1 LKEVELQ
8 VKPEKVIIIGCGNH
22 ARTNLIPALL
32 SDDSF
37 SEILIY
43 DLSIHSFDIL
53 RTSLSKKDIKII
65 NFYDDWEKLEN
76 ELSSN
81 ILAIVSTTA
90 DSHMYYFEKL
100 INKNVQFIYIEK
112 PLAQSLQDIDNIYS
126 LFENKNVKVASGTYN
141 SMIEPVI
148 NLSNYQKEYK
158 LGKICG
164 IHAYGGNND
173 LSAFGVHIT
182 DLANILF
189 GSTPNNVISNILGT
203 TINPRGRQFLY
214 MGGTAFFQYPGKKE
228 LTISYHPD
236 SYVSNRIQLIMQ
248 YGMIEFEYFDQN
260 ILKIFSVKDKSKDRP
275 LYRHQSIELVDEII
289 LTYNWKQY
297 FKNIFNNLIKGNN
310 YPDLKRNLNAT
321 VPIIGSLVC
330 NDMKK
335 LLQFPIDV
343 NNPFYKKKY
352 PIT

>member
-1 LKEVELQ
+1 MQ

-32 SDDSF
+32 SDGLF

-65 NFYDDWEKLEN
+65 NFCDDWEKLEN
-76 ELSSN
+76 ELNPN

-90 DSHMYYFEKL
+90 DSHMYYLEKL
-100 INKNVQFIYIEK
+100 INKDVQFIYIEK
-112 PLAQSLQDIDNIYS
+112 PLAQSLEDIDSIHS
-126 LFENKNVKVASGTYN
+126 LFENKNVKVASGAYT

-148 NLSNYQKEYK
+148 NFSNYQKDYK
-158 LGKICG
+158 LGSLCG

-189 GSTPNNVISNILGT
+189 DSTPDNVISNIIGT
-203 TINPRGRQFLY
+203 STNPRGRQFLY
-214 MGGTAFFQYPGKKE
+214 LGGTIFFQYPRKKE
-228 LTISYHPD
+228 LTISYHPN
-236 SYVSNRIQLIMQ
+236 SFVSNRIQLILR
-248 YGMIEFEYFDQN
+248 YGMIEFEYQDQN

-275 LYRHQSIELVDEII
+275 LYKHQPIELVDEII

-297 FKNIFNNLIKGNN
+297 FKSIFNNLINGNN

-321 VPIIGSLVC
+321 IPIIGALVC

-335 LLQFPIDV
+335 LLQFPIDK